1 MGNAFIQGGDI
12 VVGVIVRHMG
22 GFAVPG
28 GHVCSVGR
36 RCSEDPP
43 KLIGGM
49 PSLNL
54 LRHTPQPHPHLILSP
69 VRHWGLRPLPSSRA
83 HTYPHTSTYQALGF
97 ATSSLFKGPS
107 PASEQP
113 LHILDL
119 GARTGFSTAYLATT
133 FPKAQVRLGLRFL
146 RFRA

>member
-28 GHVCSVGR
+28 GHVCSEGR
-36 RCSEDPP
+36 SCSEDPP
-43 KLIGGM
+43 KPMGGL

-54 LRHTPQPHPHLILSP
+54 LPHTPPPHICIC
-69 VRHWGLRPLPSSRA
+69 
-83 HTYPHTSTYQALGF
+83 QALGF
-97 ATSSLFKGPS
+97 ATSSLFKGPT
-107 PASEQP
+107 PASERP

-146 RFRA
+146 RFRV